1 MLHVAG
7 MLAPLAKDLI
17 VYCNGDESVTA
28 AIETATNGRRVTI
41 EPRKI
46 ASLECKSP
54 RHPEILVNF
63 DDGDTRTE
71 AFMVSIVDPSEH
83 LHVI

>member
-1 MLHVAG
+1 

-28 AIETATNGRRVTI
+28 AIKTAANGRRVTI

-46 ASLECKSP
+46 ASLERKSP
-54 RHPEILVNF
+54 HHPEIIVHF
-63 DDGDTRTE
+63 DDGETKTE
-71 AFMVSIVDPSEH
+71 AFLVSIVGPSEH